1 MPDLI
6 AQSLRQDLLA
16 AFDDPGY
23 TPPMLPSV
31 ALDVMSLTTR
41 DEVDVAEI
49 VALLERDEMLASAVL
64 RLAGS
69 SIYAGRAQIRSLRE
83 AVVRLGIYVVR
94 DAVFE
99 VSLRGGVFR
108 SDEYGDTV
116 ESIARHS
123 TLTAYIT
130 RIVCRRAGIDS
141 DLAFICGLLHD
152 VGFAGLLMAV
162 KHVERESAPP
172 LAVLWPHVDALHER
186 ASYTLAR
193 RWGLPAEVVEVI
205 GHHHHLHTGSFAR
218 VAAAVRIADHLT
230 ESFGASVRGPWV
242 SGAPLPGDLV
252 GVFDLETAA
261 TDLGIDDAG
270 LARIRSDAE
279 RALAEIKLY

>member
-1 MPDLI
+1 VPDLI
-6 AQSLRQDLLA
+6 AESLREDLLA

-31 ALDVMSLTTR
+31 ALDVMALTAR
-41 DEVDVAEI
+41 EDVDVAEV
-49 VALLERDEMLASAVL
+49 VALLERDEMLAMAVL

-69 SIYAGRAQIRSLRE
+69 SLYAGRTPIRSLRE
-83 AVVRLGIYVVR
+83 AVVRLGSLVVR
-94 DAVFE
+94 DVVFE
-99 VSLRGGVFR
+99 ASLRNGVFH

-116 ESIARHS
+116 ETIARHS

-130 RIVCRRAGIDS
+130 RLVCRRAAIAS

-162 KHVERESAPP
+162 KHVEGERAPP
-172 LAVLWPHVDALHER
+172 LSTLWPHVDALHER
-186 ASYTLAR
+186 ASLLLVE
-193 RWGLPAEVVEVI
+193 RWRLPAEVVEVV
-205 GHHHHLHTGSFAR
+205 GHHHHLHTGAFAR

-230 ESFGASVRGPWV
+230 ESFGAGVRGPWV
-242 SGAPLPGDLV
+242 DGVALPGDTV

-261 TDLGIDDAG
+261 ADLGLDDAA
-270 LARIRSDAE
+270 LARVRADAE
-279 RALAEIKLY
+279 RTLPEIALY

>member
-1 MPDLI
+1 MADLI
-6 AQSLRQDLLA
+6 AQSLREDLLA
-16 AFDDPGY
+16 AFSDPGY
-23 TPPMLPSV
+23 RPPMLPSV
-31 ALDVMSLTTR
+31 ALDVMSLTAR
-41 DEVDVAEI
+41 DDVDVAE
-49 VALLERDEMLASAVL
+49 VVTLLERDEMLALALL

-69 SIYAGRAQIRSLRE
+69 SVYAGRAPIRSLRE

-99 VSLRGGVFR
+99 VSLRSGVFR

-130 RIVCRRAGIDS
+130 RIICRRAGIDS

-172 LAVLWPHVDALHER
+172 LATLWPHVDALHER
-186 ASYTLAR
+186 ASLVLAQ

-205 GHHHHLHTGSFAR
+205 GHHHHIHTGKFAR
-218 VAAAVRIADHLT
+218 VASAVRIADHLT

-242 SGAPLPGDLV
+242 SGQALPGDLV

-261 TDLGIDDAG
+261 ADLGIDDGG
-270 LARIRSDAE
+270 LARIRADAE
-279 RALAEIKLY
+279 RTLAEISLF